1 MIRLFDGGFRP
12 HVRRTRRSQVYPTRS
27 FEKPFQCP
35 LGVAGGRYFSGSKR
49 RLRIEPPRSR
59 TRTGRS
65 GIGASARCPASRR
78 RFFNGTDTGRS
89 AGAAEQVLRPA
100 PAVHNARQDRLSWGG
115 EWTRNFRLDGPFPV
129 GPLPCPGRLP
139 PGGYGPRPAPIL
151 VAPMPP
157 HPTPCLCRWGIG
169 RFPAFP
175 QLLKIQGFLPV
186 CNRTSWPLLPRSSNG
201 KRPVGRSVG
210 KICSR
215 DVPV

>member
-1 MIRLFDGGFRP
+1 MTAADLDRR
-12 HVRRTRRSQVYPTRS
+12 VRADRATH
-27 FEKPFQCP
+27 
-35 LGVAGGRYFSGSKR
+35 
-49 RLRIEPPRSR
+49 
-59 TRTGRS
+59 
-65 GIGASARCPASRR
+65 
-78 RFFNGTDTGRS
+78 
-89 AGAAEQVLRPA
+89 GAAPGPGRDRASVSSVAARPGEGLLAERTAGVQPARREQVLRPA